1 MLKTINKYKKIGI
14 TLFALTFSS
23 TLFSCN
29 TTEIVAQDNIQSA
42 SYQTWV
48 AGVRGGGSGINFNV
62 EFKSELP
69 SNIELKKVIFRGYE
83 VPFDKQDNL
92 HFQAMIKTPGNQQK
106 FEGDDS
112 QIYTSPKNALTLA
125 DNEAI
130 LIFTKDGK
138 EYQQKITNVIEKPSL
153 EYPSAKPKF

>member
-1 MLKTINKYKKIGI
+1 MIQYVLSIF
-14 TLFALTFSS
+14 LAA

-48 AGVRGGGSGINFNV
+48 AGVRGGGSGIYFNV

-69 SNIELKKVIFRGYE
+69 SNIELKKVIFRGYQA
-83 VPFDKQDNL
+83 PFDKQDNL

-106 FEGDDS
+106 FEGDES
-112 QIYTSPKNALTLA
+112 QIYTSPKNALTS
-125 DNEAI
+125 DENQTI
-130 LIFTKDGK
+130 LIFLKNEK
-138 EYQQKITNVIEKPSL
+138 EIEVRIRAL
-153 EYPSAKPKF
+153 Q

>member
-1 MLKTINKYKKIGI
+1 MIQYVLTIFFAT
-14 TLFALTFSS
+14 TLI
-23 TLFSCN
+23 SCN
-29 TTEIVAQDNIQSA
+29 TTETIVQEKNLSS
-42 SYQTWV
+42 SYETWV

>member
-1 MLKTINKYKKIGI
+1 MIQYILLIVVGA
-14 TLFALTFSS
+14 TLI
-23 TLFSCN
+23 SCN
-29 TTEIVAQDNIQSA
+29 TTETIAQENNLLA
-42 SYQTWV
+42 SYETWV

-92 HFQAMIKTPGNQQK
+92 HLQAMIKTPGNQQK

>member
-1 MLKTINKYKKIGI
+1 MIQYVLSIF
-14 TLFALTFSS
+14 LAA

-42 SYQTWV
+42 SYQGWV
-48 AGVRGGGSGINFNV
+48 AGVRGGGSGINFYIDL
-62 EFKSELP
+62 KSELP
-69 SNIELKKVIFRGYE
+69 VNIELKKLIFRGYE
-83 VPFDKQDNL
+83 VPFEKQDNL
-92 HFQAMIKTPGNQQK
+92 HFQAMIKTPSNQEK
-106 FEGDDS
+106 IEGDDT

-130 LIFTKDGK
+130 LIFLKNGK
-138 EYQQKITNVIEKPSL
+138 EYQQKITNVTEKPAL

>member
-1 MLKTINKYKKIGI
+1 MKNYISIFFLILVTSCSSQDKIIKESTI
-14 TLFALTFSS
+14 L
-23 TLFSCN
+23 
-29 TTEIVAQDNIQSA
+29 A
-42 SYQTWV
+42 SYETWV
-48 AGVRGGGSGINFNV
+48 AGVRGGGSGINFYV
-62 EFKSELP
+62 DLKTELSEE
-69 SNIELKKVIFRGYE
+69 IELKKVIFRGYE

-92 HFQAMIKTPGNQQK
+92 HLQAMIKTPGNQQK

-153 EYPSAKPKF
+153 EYPSAKPKI

>member
-1 MLKTINKYKKIGI
+1 MRNYVSV
-14 TLFALTFSS
+14 LFLILVTSCSS
-23 TLFSCN
+23 QD
-29 TTEIVAQDNIQSA
+29 IVIKESAIAA

-48 AGVRGGGSGINFNV
+48 AGVRGGGSGINF
-62 EFKSELP
+62 FIDLTSELP
-69 SNIELKKVIFRGYE
+69 THIELKRVIFRGYE
-83 VPFDKQDNL
+83 VPFEKQDNL

-106 FEGDDS
+106 YEEDNAPNV
-112 QIYTSPKNALTLA
+112 TSPKNDIKLQ

-130 LIFTKDGK
+130 LVFSKKGK